1 MKNVLAIAILAGVFT
16 WVWFNFIKEKA
27 KPETPPVSRIPKNVQ
42 TGIVTEI
49 TKATPTPR
57 PLLNLGPCANLT
69 GPERD
74 TCLGARAVLGQVTN
88 ENSMR
93 LGV

>member
-16 WVWFNFIKEKA
+16 WVWFNFIKEKPKA
-27 KPETPPVSRIPKNVQ
+27 EVTPAPRIPKNVQ
-42 TGIVTEI
+42 QGLVAVVN
-49 TKATPTPR
+49 KGTPVVS

-69 GPERD
+69 GAERD
-74 TCLGARAVLGQVTN
+74 TCLGARMVTAAVTN
-88 ENSMR
+88 ENSIR